1 MRKLI
6 LLLIALAFVGLG
18 IPPAASQSDPSVP
31 GEMESL
37 TPNELRIT
45 RFYRAV
51 LDREPDTK
59 GMAYWYSL
67 LSTGADPV
75 QIADAFA
82 KSAEFALRF
91 GVVEGPSGDL
101 RFLDQ
106 VYLNVLGRSPDAA
119 GRQYWNDLLEAGV
132 PRSHIVL
139 WFSESAEFSERTGLQ
154 AGALPP
160 FQSSVSRVTE
170 ADLGVS
176 WQPGCPVAPKD
187 LRLLTVSYVNFSGT
201 ASTGEIVVHADSAED
216 ISVVFER
223 LFIARYPIQSM
234 RTIDEFGGS
243 DDASMEA
250 NNTSAFNCRK
260 AVFSTSWSAHA
271 YGQALDL
278 NPLVNPY
285 VKGFVVL
292 PEAGRKFANRS
303 VHSPALIREGDAVV
317 EAFDSIGWAWGGR
330 WNSLKDYQHFSL
342 GNR

>member
-6 LLLIALAFVGLG
+6 LILIAVALVVVGV
-18 IPPAASQSDPSVP
+18 PPAASQSSSSAP
-31 GEMESL
+31 GEMASL

-51 LDREPDTK
+51 LNRDPDPG

-82 KSAEFALRF
+82 KSAEFTKRF

-106 VYLNVLGRSPDAA
+106 VYLNVLGRLPDAA
-119 GRQYWNDLLEAGV
+119 GRRYWNNLLQTGV

-139 WFSESAEFSERTGLQ
+139 WFAESAEFSERTGLQ
-154 AGALPP
+154 AAKLPA
-160 FQSSVSRVTE
+160 FRSSVSQVTA

-176 WQPGCPVAPKD
+176 WRPGCPVAPKD
-187 LRLLTVSYVNFSGT
+187 LRLLTVSYVNFSG
-201 ASTGEIVVHADSAED
+201 AVATGEIVVHTDSADD
-216 ISVVFER
+216 ILVVFER

-250 NNTSAFNCRK
+250 NNTSAFNCRN
-260 AVFSTSWSAHA
+260 AVSSTSWSAHA
-271 YGQALDL
+271 YGRALDV

-285 VKGFVVL
+285 VKNSVVL
-292 PEAGRKFANRS
+292 PEAGRRFADRS
-303 VHSPALIREGDAVV
+303 IHSPALIREGDAVV

-330 WNSLKDYQHFSL
+330 WNTVKDYQHFSL